1 MRLTRSARALSR
13 FSLVLLLLVAMIIG
27 ALLSYLWVIGYYES
41 LDIRVPEVATVTIT
55 NATFVPQNAT
65 YFNVTLLNPSFSPSD
80 AKITKIAVSTEDGV
94 LHRVKEAYPS
104 LPYRLGRASFET
116 FRCSWNWGNYTGETV
131 QIIVFVDDGS
141 GATFTKATPLVDL
154 KITVAFNP
162 AISVKH
168 FNMTLQNSVSSA
180 TYVNVTGISMDGKM
194 VPPENVTLPL
204 PYTLHPDESI
214 SLTCTW
220 NWTDY
225 QGKNVTIAA
234 HTLQGYVAYHTQ
246 AAPPPV
252 NLTITEILF
261 STTDTRH
268 FNATVQN
275 SELSPTYVNVTR
287 ITITMENGTTREVIE
302 VSPPLIP
309 PYTLHPNASVTFMCA
324 WDWIDYR
331 DKNVTVTIHTLQGYV
346 TSLTQTTPAPTGAF
360 SPQSLGEAPQ
370 KVTPSTIWGRSTT
383 DHGENYNRPDHRK
396 HT

>member
-1 MRLTRSARALSR
+1 MRLTRNERALSR
-13 FSLVLLLLVAMIIG
+13 FSLALLLLVAVIIG

-41 LDIRVPEVATVTIT
+41 LDIRVPEVTTITIT

-65 YFNVTLLNPSFSPSD
+65 FFNVTLLNPSFSPSD
-80 AKITKIAVSTEDGV
+80 AEIMKIAVSTEDGV
-94 LHRVKEAYPS
+94 LHRVEEAYPS
-104 LPYRLGRASFET
+104 LPYRIGRSSSET

-141 GATFTKATPLVDL
+141 GATFPAVTPLVDL
-154 KITVAFNP
+154 RITVDFDP

-180 TYVNVTGISMDGKM
+180 TYVNVTDIAMDGKT
-194 VPPENVTLPL
+194 VPPENMTLPL

-220 NWTDY
+220 DWTDY
-225 QGKNVTIAA
+225 QGKDVTIAA

-261 STTDTRH
+261 NTTDTRH

-275 SELSPTYVNVTR
+275 SELSPTYVDVTR
-287 ITITMENGTTREVIE
+287 ITITMENETTWEVIE
-302 VSPPLIP
+302 VSPPLTP

-324 WDWIDYR
+324 WDWTDYR
-331 DKNVTVTIHTLQGYV
+331 DKNVTVTIHTLQGYA
-346 TSLTQTTPAPTGAF
+346 TSLTQTTPASAGAF

-370 KVTPSTIWGRSTT
+370 NVISSTNWGSSTT
-383 DHGENYNRPDHRK
+383 GQREEETNYLH
-396 HT
+396 